1 MQEKS
6 SSFDLTKYWLI
17 LKRRWLSGVAV
28 YPPVFMLVFLA
39 LITRKPIY
47 VAEGTLRFQ
56 KINTTSSLTGLGK
69 EIGDLTPLAEKTN
82 PLSTEAEVIRSHE
95 VLETA
100 INRLQ
105 LKNEKGKPLQP
116 KEFLENLTVNEI
128 QKTDILKISYKDIDP
143 KIASRVVNTL
153 LNVYLESNVSAH
165 RAAASAASKFL
176 EKQLP
181 KAELIVR
188 KLEAEVRDF
197 KENNK
202 VVELKDE
209 ASKTVEVITD
219 LQKQISDR
227 KSKLADVNARSKA
240 IRERLGMSSQEAV
253 ITTSLSQSAGV
264 QEIVKE
270 IQQLESRLADRRTV
284 LMDTHPEIMK
294 LESKLQSLQAI
305 LQKRIK
311 EVSGNTSFN
320 VDNKLQLGQLKQDL
334 STELVRLE
342 SQYLGLN
349 SELSTLRNTENA
361 YRERLTNLPKLEQQ
375 QRELERKLQAAQS
388 TYSLLL
394 QRLQESRI
402 AENQSIGNVR
412 IISKAQ
418 TPETPALSSS
428 SFYYVAGLVALV
440 ASLGTMYLLEA
451 RDKSIKTVDE
461 AKELL
466 GLTLLGVIPSLSKP
480 KISLRSNQELESSI
494 PKLVVRDTPRAPIS
508 EAYRMLR
515 ANLKFVSADKELKV
529 IVVTSSV
536 FQEGKS
542 TVAANL
548 ALAMAQM
555 ERKVLLVDGDLH
567 RPIQHQIWELPNKYG
582 LSNVIV
588 GQTEIM
594 AAIEKVMDNLDVLTS
609 GVVPPSP
616 ASLLDSKRM
625 ANLIESFASYYDFV
639 IIDAPS
645 LNAAADAAILGQMAD
660 GVLLVVRPGVVD
672 SVNASVA
679 RELLEK
685 SGQNVIGQVV
695 NGVNPNN
702 EPYSYYY
709 FEQEYQPLE
718 TFLQHEAITKTI
730 K

>member
-1 MQEKS
+1 MEEKS

-17 LKRRWLSGVAV
+17 LKRRWLPGVAV
-28 YPPVFMLVFLA
+28 YPPIFILVFLA
-39 LITRKPIY
+39 LMSKKPIY
-47 VAEGTLRFQ
+47 VAEGSLRFQ
-56 KINTTSSLTGLGK
+56 KINTTSSLTGVGK

-82 PLSTEAEVIRSHE
+82 PLSTEAEVVRSHE
-95 VLETA
+95 VVETA

-105 LKNEKGKPLQP
+105 LKNDEGNLLKP
-116 KEFLENLTVNEI
+116 KEFIANLTVNEI
-128 QKTDILKISYKDIDP
+128 QKTDILKISYKDINP
-143 KIASRVVNTL
+143 KIASQVVNTL
-153 LNVYLESNVSAH
+153 LAVYLESNVSAH
-165 RAAASAASKFL
+165 KAAASAASKFL

-181 KAELIVR
+181 KAEQLVR
-188 KLEAEVRDF
+188 KLEVEMRDF
-197 KENNK
+197 KEKNQ
-202 VVELKDE
+202 VVELKYE
-209 ASKTVEVITD
+209 ASKAVEVIAD
-219 LQKQISDR
+219 LQKQISDK
-227 KSKLADVNARSKA
+227 KSNLANINALSKA
-240 IRERLGMSSQEAV
+240 IRQRLGMSSEQAV
-253 ITTSLSQSAGV
+253 LMTSLSQSAGV
-264 QEIVKE
+264 QEIIKE
-270 IQQLESRLADRRTV
+270 IHQLESLLADRRTI
-284 LMDTHPEIMK
+284 LMDTHPEIIK
-294 LESKLQSLQAI
+294 LSSKLQSLQAI
-305 LQKRIK
+305 LQQRVQ
-311 EVSGNTSFN
+311 EVSGNIQVKLDS
-320 VDNKLQLGQLKQDL
+320 KLQMGQLQQDL
-334 STELVRLE
+334 SAELVRLE
-342 SQYLGLN
+342 SQRLGLASELFTLIN
-349 SELSTLRNTENA
+349 SENS
-361 YRERLTNLPKLEQQ
+361 YRERIKNLPKLEQR

-394 QRLQESRI
+394 QRLQESKI

-418 TPETPALSSS
+418 EPEAPAVSSS
-428 SFYYVAGLVALV
+428 NSYYVAGLVALI
-440 ASLGTMYLLEA
+440 ASFASMYLLEA

-466 GLTLLGVIPSLSKP
+466 GLTLLGVIPSFSKP
-480 KISLRSNQELESSI
+480 KISLRNNQEAESSI
-494 PKLVVRDTPRAPIS
+494 PKLVVRDNPRASIS

-515 ANLKFVSADKELKV
+515 ANLNFVSADKELKV
-529 IVVTSSV
+529 ILVTSSV
-536 FQEGKS
+536 PQEGKS

-567 RPIQHQIWELPNKYG
+567 RPVQHQIWELPNKYG

-594 AAIEKVMDNLDVLTS
+594 AAVEKVMDNLDILPS

-625 ANLIESFASYYDFV
+625 ASLIQSFASYYDFV

-645 LNAAADAAILGQMAD
+645 LNVAADAAILGQMAD

-672 SVNASVA
+672 SVNATVA

-685 SGQNVIGQVV
+685 SGQNLIGQVV

-709 FEQEYQPLE
+709 FEHEYQPLE
-718 TFLQHEAITKTI
+718 ISYQNETVAKIAK
-730 K
+730 